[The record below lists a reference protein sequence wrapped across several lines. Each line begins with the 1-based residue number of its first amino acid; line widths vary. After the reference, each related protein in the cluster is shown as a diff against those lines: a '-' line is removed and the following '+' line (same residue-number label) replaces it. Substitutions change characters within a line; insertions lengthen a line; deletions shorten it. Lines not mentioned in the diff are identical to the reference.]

1 MRYTTIGARDVLA
14 NWEGWL
20 TVSQS
25 STISCILLDNS
36 KIRSISAWTSAKL
49 VDRRLALSKIAR
61 FEGLL
66 RTDFFPSEM
75 SADTLVMMIFPV
87 NLRFEKC
94 FEYYFLYGFV

>member
-66 RTDFFPSEM
+66 RTDFLPSEM

-87 NLRFEKC
+87 NL
-94 FEYYFLYGFV
+94 